1 MKKSRHLSIYDF
13 LEILQLEY
21 LTAELRK
28 KIYRKDDDI
37 AYYSKV
43 MKFKKQKI
51 LDISKRNTLPCIF
64 DNEETKYN
72 MYDKIYN
79 STGYPKFVYRDEEDR
94 LTNEIKD
101 KRHYY
106 AKGSEVK
113 VSSENNEII
122 IGEIYKVNLE
132 KGIIFV
138 KPRGESKEAVKP
150 HPMENVMRII

>member
-28 KIYRKDDDI
+28 KIYRKEDDT
-37 AYYSKV
+37 AYYTKV

-51 LDISKRNTLPCIF
+51 LDIAKRNSLPCLF
-64 DNEETKYN
+64 DSEETKYK

-79 STGYPKFVYRDEEDR
+79 KKGYPSFVYRNEEDQ
-94 LTNEIKD
+94 LTNELKD

-113 VSSENNEII
+113 VTCENNEII
-122 IGEIYKVNLE
+122 IGEIYKVNLT

-138 KPRGESKEAVKP
+138 KPRGESIDEVKP
-150 HPMENVMRII
+150 HSKENVMRII

>member
-28 KIYRKDDDI
+28 KIYRKEDDV

-43 MKFKKQKI
+43 MKYKKQKI
-51 LDISKRNTLPCIF
+51 LDIAKRNTLPSIF
-64 DNEETKYN
+64 DSEETKYTL
-72 MYDKIYN
+72 YDKVYN
-79 STGYPKFVYRDEEDR
+79 GKGYPTFVYRDEDDR
-94 LTNEIKD
+94 LANEIKD

-106 AKGSEVK
+106 ARGGEVK
-113 VSSENNEII
+113 VSCEENKII

-138 KPRGESKEAVKP
+138 KPRGGSKDDVKP
-150 HPMENVMRII
+150 HSMENVMRII